1 MPSNWDEMAVVGHVA
16 RPHGIRGDMVVNP
29 ETDFPEERFAP
40 GAELF
45 VKRGATVERL
55 IVTRA
60 RIQRGRPV
68 IGLSGV
74 DDMNGA
80 LEYAGLEFRVPVAEL
95 IALPPGT
102 FYRHDLAG
110 CQVVTIDGTVVGTVR
125 DVEGAMTGSR
135 LVVQSVDGAEVLI
148 PLADE
153 ICVSIAPAER
163 RIVIDPPEGLL
174 ELNVPGRRGLGRV
187 GRRGSA

>member
-1 MPSNWDEMAVVGHVA
+1 MAVVGQVA
-16 RPHGIRGDMVVNP
+16 RPHGIRGDVVVNP
-29 ETDFPEERFAP
+29 ATDFPEERFAP

-45 VKRGATVERL
+45 VKRGTAVERL
-55 IVTRA
+55 TVTRA
-60 RIQRGRPV
+60 RMQRGRPV

-74 DDMNGA
+74 SDMNGA
-80 LEYAGLEFRVPVAEL
+80 LEYAGLEFRVPVEQL

-110 CQVVTIDGTVVGTVR
+110 CQVVTTDGTVVGTVR

-135 LVVQSVDGAEVLI
+135 LVVQSVDGADVLI

-153 ICVSIAPAER
+153 ICVSIAPADR

-174 ELNVPGRRGLGRV
+174 DLNVTGRRGTQRLE
-187 GRRGSA
+187 RRGPA

>member
-1 MPSNWDEMAVVGHVA
+1 MAVVGHVA
-16 RPHGIRGDMVVNP
+16 RPHGIRGDVVVNP

-45 VKRGATVERL
+45 VKRGTTVERL

-68 IGLSGV
+68 IGLRGV

-80 LEYAGLEFRVPVAEL
+80 LEFAGLEFRVPVAEL

-110 CQVVTIDGTVVGTVR
+110 CQVVTTDGTLVGTVR

-174 ELNVPGRRGLGRV
+174 ELNVPGRRGPGRV

>member
-1 MPSNWDEMAVVGHVA
+1 MSSNWDEMAVVGHVA

-45 VKRGATVERL
+45 VKRGATVQRL

-80 LEYAGLEFRVPVAEL
+80 LEYAGLEFRVPVARL

-110 CQVVTIDGTVVGTVR
+110 CQVVTTDGTVVGTVR

-148 PLADE
+148 PLASE
-153 ICVSIAPAER
+153 ICVSIEPAER

-174 ELNVPGRRGLGRV
+174 ELNVTGRRGPRRLE
-187 GRRGSA
+187 RRGSA